1 MKWRVSIY
9 RRMSY
14 LLALGLLVELFFAE
28 PVIKDIYYKRVSIG
42 NFGLL
47 LIGTTVLFLVIYLH
61 MTNYPGKYYNYVII
75 NDDYICSYKIGK
87 RKKACVD
94 LRKTVYFTSLIWKTR
109 TDKIELLVISNQ
121 SFAVPSK
128 PSLNNVY
135 FSDHFDE
142 SNQVLLYM
150 NKKAKMIFPKSNWV
164 NIHSVNNQDLYF

>member
-1 MKWRVSIY
+1 
-9 RRMSY
+9 MSY

-28 PVIKDIYYKRVSIG
+28 PVIE
-42 NFGLL
+42 
-47 LIGTTVLFLVIYLH
+47 
-61 MTNYPGKYYNYVII
+61 
-75 NDDYICSYKIGK
+75 DDYICSYKIGK